1 MLIRFPAPRRALL
14 IVMFGAVLLLSAS
27 DACYALARNLRLGDV
42 LLNREP
48 GLGPWVECLLLAAG
62 GALPR
67 AWSRRRRRAAAPGRL
82 SATSAIPMRPA

>member
-1 MLIRFPAPRRALL
+1 
-14 IVMFGAVLLLSAS
+14 MFGAVLLLFAS
-27 DACYALARNLRLGDV
+27 DACYALARNLRLGGV

-67 AWSRRRRRAAAPGRL
+67 AWTGRRRRAAAREPV
-82 SATSAIPMRPA
+82 SASSAIPMRPA